1 MVDCNGDGRFSNKNN
16 TKSTEHDQKRL
27 PDDGTE
33 RLTGDDSFV
42 DWDNERFVDGNDG
55 RLSNKSNTS

>member
-1 MVDCNGDGRFSNKNN
+1 
-16 TKSTEHDQKRL
+16 
-27 PDDGTE
+27 
-33 RLTGDDSFV
+33 LTGDDSFV